1 MVDDLITKGTT
12 EPYRLFTSRAEYR
25 LLLRQDNAD
34 LRLTPKA
41 AERGMVDAFRKAHTA
56 SKIEQLAELK
66 KFVASTTFENT
77 RLAQWI
83 KRPENAFARLPS
95 DLRGTWSSE
104 LWTVAENDLKYAGY
118 ITRQEDMVDKTS
130 RMEDKIIRLG
140 GLLRHEG
147 AEKGSHAQASIH
159 SPHHFWPSR
168 PHTRRHPS
176 RFGSRFSSAEE
187 GWGGGSEGGV
197 GDGIRCGMLAETP
210 HRRSILLSAT
220 SAAQGGGSQDLR
232 ATWCGLQPL
241 KCPGYREGSAAEV
254 SSRARE

>member
-1 MVDDLITKGTT
+1 MAVMVDDLITKGTT

-104 LWTVAENDLKYAGY
+104 LWTVAENDLKYALHHAPG
-118 ITRQEDMVDKTS
+118 RH
-130 RMEDKIIRLG
+130 G
-140 GLLRHEG
+140 G
-147 AEKGSHAQASIH
+147 
-159 SPHHFWPSR
+159 
-168 PHTRRHPS
+168 
-176 RFGSRFSSAEE
+176 
-187 GWGGGSEGGV
+187 
-197 GDGIRCGMLAETP
+197 
-210 HRRSILLSAT
+210 
-220 SAAQGGGSQDLR
+220 QDLPDGGQDHQ
-232 ATWCGLQPL
+232 TGWITP
-241 KCPGYREGSAAEV
+241 P
-254 SSRARE
+254 